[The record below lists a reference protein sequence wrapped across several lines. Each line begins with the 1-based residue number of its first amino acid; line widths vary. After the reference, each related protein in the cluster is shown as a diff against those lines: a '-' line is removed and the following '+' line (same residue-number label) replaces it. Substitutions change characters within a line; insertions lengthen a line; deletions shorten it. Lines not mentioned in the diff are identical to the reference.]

1 MSSQDM
7 NDDDLLRR
15 YLLGGLDEEQ
25 AENLERRLLAD
36 GDLFELAEA
45 VEGDLFAAAARGELT
60 PAERVHVRR
69 SLAASPEGRA
79 RLALAR
85 DLTSLGRESAP
96 AVLPFRRTAPV
107 MPALARPGFRAAVLA
122 ASLAI
127 MAGSL
132 WLASPTARPGTGAG
146 IAQEAPSGPVEGNG
160 KGPRRPVDQITR
172 VTPPGHL
179 VPERP
184 PIEGTAEGT
193 AGETVEKPA
202 APAEEPRLAE
212 REETPEISPLVFQ
225 LALSTVR
232 SSGTAPHLTIPGA
245 TREVEIRLSL
255 MEGEPATSFS
265 AILRNAVTGEEVLN
279 EEALAAR
286 SMNGGKAIVLSV
298 PAAEMS
304 PGTYEVEVR
313 GEIPDEGSE
322 LLGRPMFEVLRADV

>member
-1 MSSQDM
+1 MRSREM
-7 NDDDLLRR
+7 NDEDLLQR

-45 VEGDLFAAAARGELT
+45 IEGDLFAATARGELT
-60 PAERVHVRR
+60 PAERMHVRR
-69 SLAASPEGRA
+69 RLGASPTGRP

-85 DLTSLGRESAP
+85 DLAALDRKLAP
-96 AVLPFRRTAPV
+96 AVLPFRQQAPA

-127 MAGSL
+127 TAGSL
-132 WLASPTARPGTGAG
+132 WLASPTVRPGAG
-146 IAQEAPSGPVEGNG
+146 VDIAQELPSGPVEGNG
-160 KGPRRPVDQITR
+160 KGTRKPADQITR
-172 VTPPGHL
+172 VTPPGHP
-179 VPERP
+179 VPPRPGVEERV
-184 PIEGTAEGT
+184 AEH
-193 AGETVEKPA
+193 AEEPA
-202 APAEEPRLAE
+202 ASAEEPRLTE
-212 REETPEISPLVFQ
+212 GREETPEISPLLFQ

-232 SSGTAPHLTIPGA
+232 SSGTTPRLAIPAA

-265 AILRNAVTGEEVLN
+265 AVLRNAATGEEVLH
-279 EEALAAR
+279 EEALAAQ
-286 SMNGGKAIVLSV
+286 SVNGGKAIVLSV

-313 GEIPDEGSE
+313 GEIPDEGFE
-322 LLGRPMFEVLRADV
+322 LLGRPMFEVLRAES

>member
-1 MSSQDM
+1 MRDEE
-7 NDDDLLRR
+7 LLQR
-15 YLLGGLDEEQ
+15 YLLGGLDKEQ
-25 AENLERRLLAD
+25 TDDLERRLLAD
-36 GDLFELAEA
+36 DDLFELAEA
-45 VEGDLFAAAARGELT
+45 IEGDLFTAVARGELT

-69 SLAASPEGRA
+69 LAASPQGRA

-85 DLTSLGRESAP
+85 DLTVLGREQTP
-96 AVLPFRRTAPV
+96 AVLAFRQAAPAI
-107 MPALARPGFRAAVLA
+107 PALARPGFRAAVLA

-146 IAQEAPSGPVEGNG
+146 IAQEVPSGAVEGNG
-160 KGPRRPVDQITR
+160 KATRKPVDQIAR
-172 VTPPGHL
+172 VTPPGHP
-179 VPERP
+179 VPQRP
-184 PIEGTAEGT
+184 APEQPAVEPVDQPATPAE
-193 AGETVEKPA
+193 APRPA
-202 APAEEPRLAE
+202 ASGLEEA
-212 REETPEISPLVFQ
+212 PEISPLLFQ

-232 SSGTAPHLTIPGA
+232 SSGATPRLTIPAA

-265 AILRNAVTGEEVLN
+265 AVLRKASTGEEVLN

-286 SMNGGKAIVLSV
+286 TLNGGKAIVLSV

-313 GEIPDEGSE
+313 GEIPDEGFE
-322 LLGRPMFEVLRADV
+322 LLGRPMFEVLRIGS

>member
-1 MSSQDM
+1 MRSREM
-7 NDDDLLRR
+7 NDEDLLQR

-25 AENLERRLLAD
+25 AENLERRLLVD

-45 VEGDLFAAAARGELT
+45 VEGDLFAAMARGELT

-69 SLAASPEGRA
+69 RLAASPEGRT
-79 RLALAR
+79 RMALAQE
-85 DLTSLGRESAP
+85 LTSIGREKAP
-96 AVLPFRRTAPV
+96 AVLPFRQPV
-107 MPALARPGFRAAVLA
+107 AAMPPLARPGFRAAVLA

-132 WLASPTARPGTGAG
+132 WLASPTARPGAGAG
-146 IAQEAPSGPVEGNG
+146 IAQKGPSGPVEGNG
-160 KGPRRPVDQITR
+160 KGPRKPVDQITR
-172 VTPPGHL
+172 VTPPGHP

-184 PIEGTAEGT
+184 IAEPVQ
-193 AGETVEKPA
+193 EPA
-202 APAEEPRLAE
+202 APIEEPRLAE
-212 REETPEISPLVFQ
+212 AGREETPEIPPLIFQ

-232 SSGTAPHLTIPGA
+232 SSGATPHLTIPA
-245 TREVEIRLSL
+245 AARAVEIRLSL

-265 AILRNAVTGEEVLN
+265 AVLRNAATGEEVLS
-279 EEALAAR
+279 EAALAAR
-286 SMNGGKAIVLSV
+286 NVDGGKAIVLSV

-322 LLGRPMFEVLRADV
+322 LLGRPMFEVLRADA

>member
-7 NDDDLLRR
+7 KDDDLLQR

-25 AENLERRLLAD
+25 TETLERRLLAD

-60 PAERVHVRR
+60 PAERVQVRR
-69 SLAASPEGRA
+69 RLAASPQGRA

-85 DLTSLGRESAP
+85 DLTSLGREPASA
-96 AVLPFRRTAPV
+96 VVPFRRPAPV

-127 MAGSL
+127 TAGGL

-146 IAQEAPSGPVEGNG
+146 IAQESPSGAVEGNG
-160 KGPRRPVDQITR
+160 KGPRKPVDQITR

-184 PIEGTAEGT
+184 TLEGRTEGPT
-193 AGETVEKPA
+193 NEPA
-202 APAEEPRLAE
+202 APSEEPRLAE

-255 MEGEPATSFS
+255 IEGEPATSFS

-286 SMNGGKAIVLSV
+286 NMNGGKAIVLSV

-313 GEIPDEGSE
+313 GEIPGEGLE

>member
-1 MSSQDM
+1 MSSQNM

-25 AENLERRLLAD
+25 AETLERRLLMD

-45 VEGDLFAAAARGELT
+45 VEGDLFAAVARGELT
-60 PAERVHVRR
+60 PAERVQVRR
-69 SLAASPEGRA
+69 LGASPEGRA

-85 DLTSLGRESAP
+85 DLGSLSREKPSV
-96 AVLPFRRTAPV
+96 VLPFRQPAPV
-107 MPALARPGFRAAVLA
+107 VLPALARPGFRAAVLA

-146 IAQEAPSGPVEGNG
+146 IAQEVPSGPVEGTG
-160 KGPRRPVDQITR
+160 GPRKPVDQIAR
-172 VTPPGHL
+172 VTPPGHP

-184 PIEGTAEGT
+184 LIEGTAE
-193 AGETVEKPA
+193 ETVEEPA
-202 APAEEPRLAE
+202 VIREEPRLAE
-212 REETPEISPLVFQ
+212 EETPEIAPLIFQ

-232 SSGTAPHLTIPGA
+232 SSGTAPHLTIPAA

-255 MEGEPATSFS
+255 MQGEPATSFS
-265 AILRNAVTGEEVLN
+265 TVLRNAVTGEEVLR

-286 SMNGGKAIVLSV
+286 NVKGGKAIVLSV

-322 LLGRPMFEVLRADV
+322 LLGRPMFEVLRADA

>member
-1 MSSQDM
+1 MRSRDM
-7 NDDDLLRR
+7 NDEDLLQR

-45 VEGDLFAAAARGELT
+45 VEGDLFAATARGELT

-69 SLAASPEGRA
+69 RLAASPEGRA

-85 DLTSLGRESAP
+85 DLT
-96 AVLPFRRTAPV
+96 VLDRKQAPV
-107 MPALARPGFRAAVLA
+107 VRTFRQPAPVIPALARPGFRAAVLA
-122 ASLAI
+122 ASLAV

-132 WLASPTARPGTGAG
+132 WLASPTARPGAGAG
-146 IAQEAPSGPVEGNG
+146 IAQEVPTESNG
-160 KGPRRPVDQITR
+160 KGTRKPADQITR
-172 VTPPGHL
+172 VTPPGHP
-179 VPERP
+179 VPQRP
-184 PIEGTAEGT
+184 LTEGAQEPAVEP
-193 AGETVEKPA
+193 AG
-202 APAEEPRLAE
+202 PAEEPRLAE
-212 REETPEISPLVFQ
+212 AGPEETPEISPLLFQ

-232 SSGTAPHLTIPGA
+232 SSGAAPRLAIPAA

-265 AILRNAVTGEEVLN
+265 AVLRNAATGEEILN
-279 EEALAAR
+279 QEALSAR
-286 SMNGGKAIVLSV
+286 TVEGGKAIVLSV

-313 GEIPDEGSE
+313 GEIPDEGLE
-322 LLGRPMFEVLRADV
+322 LLGRPMFEVLRADS

>member
-7 NDDDLLRR
+7 NDDDLLQR

-25 AENLERRLLAD
+25 AETLERRLLAD

-60 PAERVHVRR
+60 PAERVQVRR
-69 SLAASPEGRA
+69 RLAASPQGRA
-79 RLALAR
+79 RLALAQG
-85 DLTSLGRESAP
+85 LSSFGREPAP
-96 AVLPFRRTAPV
+96 VVLPFPQPTPV
-107 MPALARPGFRAAVLA
+107 LARPGFRAAVLA

-160 KGPRRPVDQITR
+160 KGPRKPVDQITR

-184 PIEGTAEGT
+184 PMEGPVEGSAQEPTA
-193 AGETVEKPA
+193 PS
-202 APAEEPRLAE
+202 EEPRLAE
-212 REETPEISPLVFQ
+212 REETPEIAPLVFQ

-232 SSGTAPHLTIPGA
+232 SSGAAPHLTIPGA

-255 MEGEPATSFS
+255 IEGEPATSFS
-265 AILRNAVTGEEVLN
+265 AILRNAVTGEEILN
-279 EEALAAR
+279 KEALAAR
-286 SMNGGKAIVLSV
+286 NVKGGKAIVLSV

-313 GEIPDEGSE
+313 GEIADEGSE

>member
-1 MSSQDM
+1 MSSQNM

-25 AENLERRLLAD
+25 AENLERRLLTD

-45 VEGDLFAAAARGELT
+45 VEGDLFAAAAHGGLT

-69 SLAASPEGRA
+69 RLAASPGGRA

-85 DLTSLGRESAP
+85 DLSVLGREQPPS
-96 AVLPFRRTAPV
+96 VLPFRQPAPAA

-132 WLASPTARPGTGAG
+132 WLASPTARPGVGAG

-172 VTPPGHL
+172 VTPPGHPM
-179 VPERP
+179 PEQL
-184 PIEGTAEGT
+184 PIEK
-193 AGETVEKPA
+193 TVEEPA

-232 SSGTAPHLTIPGA
+232 SSAAAPHLTIPDA

-265 AILRNAVTGEEVLN
+265 AVLRNAVTGEEVLS

-313 GEIPDEGSE
+313 GEIPDEGFE
-322 LLGRPMFEVLRADV
+322 LLGRPMFEVLRADG

>member
-1 MSSQDM
+1 M
-7 NDDDLLRR
+7 NDDDLLQR
-15 YLLGGLDEEQ
+15 YLLGGLDGEQ
-25 AENLERRLLAD
+25 AETLERRLLTD

-69 SLAASPEGRA
+69 RLAASPEGRA

-85 DLTSLGRESAP
+85 DLSILGREPVS
-96 AVLPFRRTAPV
+96 AVLPFRQPAPA

-132 WLASPTARPGTGAG
+132 WLASPTARPGVGAG

-172 VTPPGHL
+172 VTPPGHPL
-179 VPERP
+179 PERP
-184 PIEGTAEGT
+184 AVQEPVVTPEA
-193 AGETVEKPA
+193 
-202 APAEEPRLAE
+202 PRLAE
-212 REETPEISPLVFQ
+212 AGAEELPEISPLVFQ

-232 SSGTAPHLTIPGA
+232 SSGTASHLTIPAA

-265 AILRNAVTGEEVLN
+265 AVLRNAVTGEEVLS
-279 EEALAAR
+279 EEALAAQN
-286 SMNGGKAIVLSV
+286 MNGGKAIVLSV

-322 LLGRPMFEVLRADV
+322 LLGRPMFEVLRADA

>member
-1 MSSQDM
+1 MSSQNM
-7 NDDDLLRR
+7 KDDDLLQR

-25 AENLERRLLAD
+25 AETLERRLLAD

-45 VEGDLFAAAARGELT
+45 VEGDLFAAVARGELT
-60 PAERVHVRR
+60 PAERGQVRR
-69 SLAASPEGRA
+69 RLAASPQGRA

-85 DLTSLGRESAP
+85 DLTSLSRKQGSA
-96 AVLPFRRTAPV
+96 VVPFRQPV
-107 MPALARPGFRAAVLA
+107 PAMPALARPGFRAAVLA

-146 IAQEAPSGPVEGNG
+146 IAQEAPAGPVEGNG
-160 KGPRRPVDQITR
+160 KGARKPVDQIAR
-172 VTPPGHL
+172 VMPPAHP

-184 PIEGTAEGT
+184 PIKGTAEGT
-193 AGETVEKPA
+193 AEGPA
-202 APAEEPRLAE
+202 STPEEPRLAGQE
-212 REETPEISPLVFQ
+212 KTPEIAPLVFQ

-232 SSGTAPHLTIPGA
+232 SSATAPHLTIPAA

-265 AILRNAVTGEEVLN
+265 AVLRNAVTGEELLS
-279 EEALAAR
+279 EEAIAAR
-286 SMNGGKAIVLSV
+286 SVHGGKAIVLSV

-322 LLGRPMFEVLRADV
+322 LLGRPMFEVLRADA